1 MHLMSRGL
9 VGQRVQ
15 ALARAATVYELV
27 EPILCIHANGEVDRL

>member
-1 MHLMSRGL
+1 MHLMSCGL

-27 EPILCIHANGEVDRL
+27 EPILRIDAHGKVDRL